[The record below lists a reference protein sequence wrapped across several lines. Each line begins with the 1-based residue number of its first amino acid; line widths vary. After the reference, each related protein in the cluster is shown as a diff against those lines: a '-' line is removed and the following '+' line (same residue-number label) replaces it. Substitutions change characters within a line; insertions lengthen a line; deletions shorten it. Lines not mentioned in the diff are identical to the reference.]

1 MENLEEKTITEE
13 TLFKGRIIELKLAE
27 VALPNG
33 KTAKRELIHHSGAVA
48 IIPVTADH
56 RLILVEQFRK
66 PLEKTIIEIP
76 AGKIEPGEDHA
87 LTARRELE
95 EETGFASGEL
105 EYVTAFYTSPGFAD
119 ELLHIYLAKD
129 LYHPKERRTL
139 DEDEFINVLTV
150 SLDEAKQLMENQLIV
165 DAKTIYAIQYLEMSL
180 LKAQLEDN

>member
-13 TLFKGRIIELKLAE
+13 TLFKGRIIELKLAK

-33 KTAKRELIHHSGAVA
+33 KTATRELVHHPGAVA
-48 IIPVTADH
+48 IIPVTSDH
-56 RLILVEQFRK
+56 KLILVEQFRK
-66 PLEKTIIEIP
+66 PLEKTIVEIP

-95 EETGFASGEL
+95 EETGFASGAF
-105 EYVTAFYTSPGFAD
+105 EYLTAFYTSPGFAD

-129 LYHPKERRTL
+129 LYRPKKTRAL

-150 SLDEAKQLMENQLIV
+150 SLDEAKQLMENQVII
-165 DAKTIYAIQYLEMSL
+165 DAKTIFAIQHLEMSL
-180 LKAQLEDN
+180 LQAKLEEG